1 MTNEASLI
9 SSRTI
14 SRILISLT
22 SAALRTLARWVFPR
36 KNRVLFTYTQKFND
50 PAAGAS
56 LDFGNRDKEQ
66 TEGLGVSGL
75 HCSWSGDEGLDLK
88 FQLPRKN
95 EGSQTVRDQKN
106 FFCHHAIPNDPHLG
120 YCPHPTTQPCR
131 EKGERERERQ
141 IHIYIYTYIQIYIYT
156 YIHIYIYTCHMY
168 RKQEKAFAT
177 CKNTSIWVIVKI
189 MVPFWVP

>member
-14 SRILISLT
+14 SRVLISLT
-22 SAALRTLARWVFPR
+22 SAALRTLATWVFPR
-36 KNRVLFTYTQKFND
+36 RNRVLFTYTQKFND

-66 TEGLGVSGL
+66 AEGLGVSGL

-88 FQLPRKN
+88 FRLPRKN
-95 EGSQTVRDQKN
+95 EGGQTVRDLKN
-106 FFCHHAIPNDPHLG
+106 LFCQQAIPNDPHLG

-131 EKGERERERQ
+131 EKREMKRKTERERERDR
-141 IHIYIYTYIQIYIYT
+141 YIYTYIYI
-156 YIHIYIYTCHMY
+156 C
-168 RKQEKAFAT
+168 
-177 CKNTSIWVIVKI
+177 VICIESERRLLRHVKI
-189 MVPFWVP
+189 HLYGSFPKLLFPNWGKFI